1 MFEHF
6 TNTAIAVIMKSQE
19 EARRLRHNFVGT
31 EQLLLGLIKEENT
44 LSARV
49 LSEFGITL
57 TDARTEVEAIIGR
70 GSGSVPPEIPFT
82 PKVKQVFEQA
92 FQEARKMD
100 AAYIEPE
107 HLLLSLT
114 QSTESVAYRVITN
127 LGVDPAKVR
136 TRIIQDLGE
145 AAALPAGKGGRGR
158 DRDDDRRKGKI
169 LSEFGNDLTALA
181 AQGKIDPVVGRAK
194 EIERVVQILGRR
206 TKNNPILVG
215 EPGVG
220 KTAIA
225 EGLAQRIVNQDVP
238 EALLTK
244 RVISLDMGSM
254 VAGTRF
260 RGDFEERLTQL
271 VAEVRQDPDVVL
283 VIDEIHTLI
292 GAGSLEGGMDA
303 ANLLKPAL
311 ARGEMQ
317 CIGATTL
324 DEFRKYIER
333 DAALE
338 RRFQPITISPPSV
351 PETIEI
357 LQGIRS
363 RYEQFHQVTITDEAL
378 ESAAKLSDRYI
389 SDRHLP
395 DKAIDL
401 IDEAGSQVKL
411 RSAPKYP
418 SKELKQQLR
427 QVNKNLDAAIELQ
440 DFGKAKALQGERQG
454 LLAQLQA
461 EVPEYAE
468 AAAASPVET
477 APSTLPM
484 VDEEDIA
491 NVVAAW
497 TGIPVNRM
505 TETEAVRLIH
515 MEDILHERVVG
526 QHEAVVAAAK
536 AIRRARSGLSSADRP
551 IASLVFAG
559 PTGVGKT
566 ELSKALAV
574 ALFGSEEAM
583 IRLDMSE
590 YMESHTVSKL
600 IGSPPGFV
608 GYDEGG
614 QLTEAVRRKPYTVIL
629 MDEIEKAHPDVFN
642 LLLQVLDDG
651 ILSDAKG
658 RTVSFKNTL
667 IILTSNIGSQVIE
680 KGGSSL
686 GFDMATDTA
695 NTQYNNI
702 RNLVNEEMKQYFR
715 PELLNRLDEII
726 VFRQLTREEVNQIAD
741 LMLEQV
747 NKRLADRQM
756 QITLSDAFRDKLA
769 QSGYDQRY
777 GARPMRRAIA
787 RLVEDTLAEAIL
799 AGTLD
804 EGDNVLLDVDSDGNP
819 EVKPAQQPALV
830 GSSH

>member
-6 TNTAIAVIMKSQE
+6 TNTAIAVIMKAQE

-44 LSARV
+44 ISARV
-49 LSEFGITL
+49 LQDFGITL
-57 TDARTEVEAIIGR
+57 EDARSEVEAIIGR

-92 FQEARKMD
+92 FQEARKLD

-114 QSTESVAYRVITN
+114 QNTESVAYRVISN

-136 TRIIQDLGE
+136 TRVIQELGE
-145 AAALPAGKGGRGR
+145 VASIPAGRGGRER
-158 DRDDDRRKGKI
+158 DRDDSRKKGKI

-271 VAEVRQDPDVVL
+271 VEEVRQDPDVVL

-338 RRFQPITISPPSV
+338 RRFQPVTINPPSV

-363 RYEQFHQVTITDEAL
+363 RYEQFHQVTITDEAI
-378 ESAAKLSDRYI
+378 EAAAKLSDRYI

-411 RSAPKYP
+411 RLAPKYP

-427 QVNKNLDAAIELQ
+427 QVNKDLDEAIERQ
-440 DFGKAKALQGERQG
+440 DFGKAKTLQGERQE
-454 LLAQLQA
+454 LLAQIQA

-468 AAAASPVET
+468 AAASAQPPTPALPV
-477 APSTLPM
+477 
-484 VDEEDIA
+484 VDEESIA

-515 MEDILHERVVG
+515 MEEILHERVVG

-629 MDEIEKAHPDVFN
+629 LDEIEKAHPDVFN

-686 GFDMATDTA
+686 GFDLATDAA
-695 NTQYNNI
+695 NSQYNNI

-726 VFRQLTREEVNQIAD
+726 VFRQLSREEVNQIAD

-756 QITLSDAFRDKLA
+756 QITLSEAFRDKLA

-799 AGTLD
+799 AGTLE
-804 EGDNVLLDVDSDGNP
+804 EGDKVLLDVDAEGNP
-819 EVKPAQQPALV
+819 QVKPAQQPALV
-830 GSSH
+830 GSNS